1 MQVGFKSDKGLRR
14 SNNEDACF
22 VLLPDKVYVVADG
35 VGGGNAGEIASRTAV
50 NVIANYVVEHPIADM
65 TNKYAIV
72 NYLQSC
78 LDEANSKIFSMA
90 NTYEENTGMATTAVI
105 VYAAA
110 GKVYITNVG
119 DSRVYLYRGGQL
131 VQLTEDHTYVN
142 TLVKAGILSKEQ
154 AEVDER
160 KNVITKALG
169 AESTVE
175 PDFFQIEMMTD
186 DIFLLCTDGLYDE
199 VENPEIIQVLS
210 KNQSMSDVCIELIN
224 RANKNGGRD
233 NITIISLKVTEEDI
247 YEQ

>member
-154 AEVDER
+154 AEGDEG

-186 DIFLLCTDGLYDE
+186 DIFLICTDGLYEE